1 MSALPIELPAD
12 PEQHKTPVTIQCTSL
27 GVELAQKDDLK
38 KIPFPLLE
46 ATYLDLYYKAI
57 IFK

>member
-12 PEQHKTPVTIQCTSL
+12 PEQHKTPVTIQFTSL
-27 GVELAQKDDLK
+27 GVELAQNDDLK

-46 ATYLDLYYKAI
+46 TTYLDLYYKAI
-57 IFK
+57 IFR